1 MSTAVYRKM
10 EREVQRFGEDLP
22 VDALLPELE
31 AGAMDPAAG
40 PAGLRRRAEPA
51 GPASVEVPADPAPV
65 AEPEQSAEWQPGVP
79 LSDRDDEARAHRPK
93 RQVATRRRRSLIQD
107 TGDDLESE
115 IRDFMNRDKQS
126 SPEEDDISEL
136 LDHGIDPNVD

>member
-1 MSTAVYRKM
+1 M
-10 EREVQRFGEDLP
+10 ERELQRFGEDLP

-31 AGAMDPAAG
+31 AGAMDPAVG

-51 GPASVEVPADPAPV
+51 GPSAVEVTADPAPA
-65 AEPEQSAEWQPGVP
+65 AEKRPSAEWAPGVP
-79 LSDRDDEARAHRPK
+79 LSDLDDAARARRPE
-93 RQVATRRRRSLIQD
+93 RQVATPRRRSIIQD

-126 SPEEDDISEL
+126 SSEEEDFSEF
-136 LDHGIDPNVD
+136 LDNGIDPNVD